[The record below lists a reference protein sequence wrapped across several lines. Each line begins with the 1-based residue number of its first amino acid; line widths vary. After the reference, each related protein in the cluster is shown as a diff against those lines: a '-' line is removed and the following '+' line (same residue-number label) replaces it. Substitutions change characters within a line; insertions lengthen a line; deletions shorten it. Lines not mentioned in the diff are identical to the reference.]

1 MRGMALTALLV
12 LLFVCRTMNS
22 EERGECHICE
32 AEHGTMKEFF
42 DCWSA
47 RPGVEPVVIP
57 KAFNW
62 IIKRQLRKEMEGA
75 KCGANFIRLMTEGVE
90 SFSLLDYGKL
100 DGKGS
105 LELEEE
111 LEGIAGSASANPDFH
126 IIFSVEDIAGDSY
139 SSLVFHSK
147 ASKAFIILRGKFS
160 KDICTKQFMP

>member
-22 EERGECHICE
+22 EESGECHICE
-32 AEHGTMKEFF
+32 AEYGKMKEFF

-47 RPGVEPVVIP
+47 RPGVEPIVIP

-62 IIKRQLRKEMEGA
+62 IIKRQLSKEM
-75 KCGANFIRLMTEGVE
+75 KVSNCGADFIRSLTEGVE
-90 SFSLLDYGKL
+90 SISLLDYGKL

-111 LEGIAGSASANPDFH
+111 LEGIAGSGSAKPDFH
-126 IIFSVEDIAGDSY
+126 IIFSGEDKAGDSY

-147 ASKAFIILRGKFS
+147 ESKAFIILRGKFS